1 MISKE
6 LEQTFKRALED
17 VRRRRHEMATLE
29 HLLLAFLDDIQGATI
44 LKNCGVDLM
53 KLRQEVEEYLDG
65 QPSVSEGADFEA
77 TQTIA
82 LRRVLQRAAIH
93 VQSSGKGEID
103 VGDVLA
109 AMYREPDSYAV
120 YLLKKQGVSRL
131 DILDYISHG
140 VTKDGVQ
147 PSGTPQVGDEEEG
160 GRAQPKNP
168 LEVYTTNLV
177 QRAAEGKLDPL
188 IGRRAELERT
198 MQVLCRRRKNNPV
211 FVGEAGV
218 GKTAMAEGLALAIH
232 AGQVPKILKGSEIYT
247 LDLGA
252 LIAGTKF
259 RGQFEQRL
267 KAVINAIHEKPN
279 RILFIDE
286 IHTIIGAGA
295 VSGGTLDASNIL
307 KPALT
312 TGELQCI
319 GSTTFE
325 DYKNVFEK
333 DRALARRF
341 QKIDIKEPSVHET
354 YKILRGLKKHYEEH
368 HKVIY
373 TDSALQSAAELA
385 QKYMNDRFLP
395 DKAIDIIDEA
405 GAAARMQPEG
415 RRQKSIRPKDIERVV
430 SAMARVPSQTV
441 SSSESEKLQYLQR
454 DLNLVIY
461 GQDQAIESLVSA
473 IKMSRSGLGPLMRPV
488 GSFLFS
494 GPTGVGKTE
503 LARQLA
509 RVLGVELMRF
519 DMSEYM
525 EKHTVSRLIGAPPG
539 YVGFDQGGLLTDAVI
554 KNPHAVLI
562 LDEIEKAHP
571 DLFNV
576 LLQIMDHAT
585 LTDHSGRKA
594 DFRNIIVI
602 MTTNAGAF
610 LLEKG
615 DIGFGAGP
623 GSEDGKSAI
632 EKTFPPEFRNRL
644 DAWIGFNHLT
654 PEVIEQVVDKFVAE
668 LEEQLAGKR
677 VNLVLSESACKW
689 LAKYGFNRKFG
700 ARPMGRLIDKE
711 IRRKLADEILFGR
724 LANGGTV
731 NIHEKKNKLT
741 FEFEPRFTSPDS
753 KSKAPASTVETS

>member
-6 LEQTFKRALED
+6 LEQTLKRALED

-29 HLLLAFLDDIQGATI
+29 HLLLAFLGDIQGADI
-44 LKNCGVDLM
+44 LRNCGADLRH
-53 KLRQEVEEYLDG
+53 LRHDIEEYLDG
-65 QPSVSEGADFEA
+65 QPRVSEEADFEA

-93 VQSSGKGEID
+93 VQSSGKDEID

-147 PSGTPQVGDEEEG
+147 PSGIPSVEDEDEG
-160 GRAQPKNP
+160 KRAQPKNP
-168 LEVYTTNLV
+168 LEAYTTNLL

-188 IGRRAELERT
+188 IGRRAELQRT

-232 AGQVPKILKGSEIYT
+232 AGQVPKILKGAEIYT

-267 KAVINAIHEKPN
+267 KAVINAIHEKSN

-341 QKIDIKEPSVHET
+341 QKIEIKEPTVNET
-354 YKILRGLKKHYEEH
+354 YKILRGLKKYYEEH
-368 HKVIY
+368 HQVIY

-395 DKAIDIIDEA
+395 DKAIDVIDEA
-405 GAAARMQPEG
+405 GAVVRMQPEG

-503 LARQLA
+503 LARQLS
-509 RVLGVELMRF
+509 RVLGVELIRF

-594 DFRNIIVI
+594 DFRNVIVI

-623 GSEDGKSAI
+623 GSGNSKSAI

-644 DAWIGFNHLT
+644 DGWIGFKHLT

-677 VNLVLSESACKW
+677 VNLVLSERARKW
-689 LAKYGFNRKFG
+689 LSKYGYNRKFG

-724 LANGGTV
+724 LTSGGTV
-731 NIHEKKNKLT
+731 HIHEQENKLT
-741 FEFEPRFTSPDS
+741 FECEPRLTPSDT
-753 KSKAPASTVETS
+753 KSKASASTVETS